1 MTRLYGLL
9 LCAAFVTG
17 CATPQRTL
25 TTTDFEHWSI
35 SRTVNSELGMIT
47 LFDPTNL
54 AHHESD
60 PADWFQYD
68 FAFANDLETGRFAAA
83 MTDRP
88 GTHQVRITTGSLSFE
103 EKLFAGPRATLR
115 LRIINGRLLLA
126 GGDAWPSQDNKAT
139 TYAHDPRWIHFEN
152 GDYEVIVTALDR
164 LQGAQHDLVFQ
175 LLIVE
180 DMLSVSYAPG
190 IPYLVPGQPP
200 GVAGL
205 GAGGLHFHETC
216 ADVPK
221 TAMWSPL
228 TTPSLP
234 MPGSVATLNLVANL
248 QEQGQTVKVGSASAA
263 LPIVVARSTAPG
275 SVGIYIEPDPWPS
288 NAIAANGEV
297 PVTTRMLCAV
307 KINGVEPGIERFALQ
322 IEPLTNDHDPLPPS
336 VKKKLTTSFERW
348 VRLTSDPAW
357 HYKSAQINRT
367 RADRN
372 ILLGI
377 MDYLPLNS
385 KHAESLLI
393 ESNSI
398 LADRLI
404 EHMTLDEP
412 ALSQ

>member
-1 MTRLYGLL
+1 
-9 LCAAFVTG
+9 
-17 CATPQRTL
+17 
-25 TTTDFEHWSI
+25 
-35 SRTVNSELGMIT
+35 
-47 LFDPTNL
+47 
-54 AHHESD
+54 
-60 PADWFQYD
+60 
-68 FAFANDLETGRFAAA
+68 
-83 MTDRP
+83 
-88 GTHQVRITTGSLSFE
+88 
-103 EKLFAGPRATLR
+103 
-115 LRIINGRLLLA
+115 
-126 GGDAWPSQDNKAT
+126 
-139 TYAHDPRWIHFEN
+139 
-152 GDYEVIVTALDR
+152 
-164 LQGAQHDLVFQ
+164 
-175 LLIVE
+175 
-180 DMLSVSYAPG
+180 
-190 IPYLVPGQPP
+190 
-200 GVAGL
+200 
-205 GAGGLHFHETC
+205 
-216 ADVPK
+216 
-221 TAMWSPL
+221 
-228 TTPSLP
+228 

-248 QEQGQTVKVGSASAA
+248 QEQGHTVKVGSASAA
-263 LPIVVARSTAPG
+263 LPIVVARSSAPG

-404 EHMTLDEP
+404 EHMTLDES